1 MVDGGNKKYKYFEI
15 IVNNVEDLEVRNV
28 IFWKGA
34 NMVLKGCKNIRFVNC
49 TWEGINPNGV
59 NKIWTCGI
67 RLRGRMENGESI
79 WCENIWIEGCIFQN
93 VWYNPYVNNGRPQD
107 ASDAAILP

>member
-1 MVDGGNKKYKYFEI
+1 M
-15 IVNNVEDLEVRNV
+15 

-107 ASDAAILP
+107 VSDAEILPWLF

>member
-1 MVDGGNKKYKYFEI
+1 MSCMKVTLKGFGFVKSIEVDG
-15 IVNNVEDLEVRNV
+15 
-28 IFWKGA
+28 
-34 NMVLKGCKNIRFVNC
+34 
-49 TWEGINPNGV
+49 GINPNGV

-107 ASDAAILP
+107 VSDAAILP